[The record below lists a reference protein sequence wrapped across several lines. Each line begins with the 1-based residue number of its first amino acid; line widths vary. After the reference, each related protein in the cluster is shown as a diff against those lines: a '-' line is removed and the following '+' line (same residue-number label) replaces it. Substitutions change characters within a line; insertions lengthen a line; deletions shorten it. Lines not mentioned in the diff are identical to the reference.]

1 MSLPVP
7 LLKYYEIGFIEND
20 HFDDQ
25 ECLALLRRS
34 RFGRIAVSFK
44 AVPVVFPVRY
54 TLSDGE
60 LKFAVPE
67 EQLAK
72 ALDKA
77 VATLQADGFDEDSG
91 RRWTAFAA
99 GPTER
104 LETIGSLGLGPSS
117 LESDPVTEEWGGV
130 FRLQPVILSGR
141 WIDYL

>member
-1 MSLPVP
+1 M
-7 LLKYYEIGFIEND
+7 
-20 HFDDQ
+20 
-25 ECLALLRRS
+25 
-34 RFGRIAVSFK
+34 SFK

-117 LESDPVTEEWGGV
+117 LESDRSYRGMGR
-130 FRLQPVILSGR
+130 RLSPATGDPLGKV
-141 WIDYL
+141 D